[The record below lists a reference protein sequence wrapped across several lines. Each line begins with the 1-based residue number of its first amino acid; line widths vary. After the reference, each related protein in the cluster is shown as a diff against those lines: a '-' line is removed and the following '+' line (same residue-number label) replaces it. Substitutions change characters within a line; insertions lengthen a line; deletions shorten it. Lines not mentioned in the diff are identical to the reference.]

1 MRAES
6 PADPEGG
13 DEYRAGDDVKR
24 RAAPIAAAHDPAGSD
39 REPREE
45 TLHDEVAAHLVQPE
59 PLAAV
64 RRRKLCD
71 GRAAGP
77 HHETEGDPEKA
88 G

>member
-1 MRAES
+1 MTSVDGVFA
-6 PADPEGG
+6 GG
-13 DEYRAGDDVKR
+13 DVKR
-24 RAAPIAAAHDPAGSD
+24 RAAPIAAAHDPGGSD
-39 REPREE
+39 REPGEE
-45 TLHDEVAAHLVQPE
+45 TLHDEVAAHLVHPE

-64 RRRKLCD
+64 RRRELRD